1 MAQGIGNQ
9 ITKSFTSRSLVQ
21 ICPLFS
27 SDQKLFP
34 ADGFSVAFVQCVSD
48 LYPMP
53 SENHCTG
60 SLNSDPLSRNK
71 RSAHALKGLVVYF
84 PGDNFNK

>member
-34 ADGFSVAFVQCVSD
+34 ADGFSVSFVPCFSD
-48 LYPMP
+48 PYPMLG
-53 SENHCTG
+53 EK
-60 SLNSDPLSRNK
+60 SLLALALGL
-71 RSAHALKGLVVYF
+71 SAHILL
-84 PGDNFNK
+84 NRNQ

>member
-34 ADGFSVAFVQCVSD
+34 ADGFSVAFVQCISD

-53 SENHCTG
+53 GENH
-60 SLNSDPLSRNK
+60 S
-71 RSAHALKGLVVYF
+71 
-84 PGDNFNK
+84 

>member
-27 SDQKLFP
+27 SDQSLFP
-34 ADGFSVAFVQCVSD
+34 ADGFSVAFVLCING

-53 SENHCTG
+53 GENHS
-60 SLNSDPLSRNK
+60 SLLHQEAQLRPFK
-71 RSAHALKGLVVYF
+71 
-84 PGDNFNK
+84 

>member
-34 ADGFSVAFVQCVSD
+34 ADGFSVAFVQCISD
-48 LYPMP
+48 LYPM
-53 SENHCTG
+53 SGENR
-60 SLNSDPLSRNK
+60 SWPLRWESQLRPFK
-71 RSAHALKGLVVYF
+71 
-84 PGDNFNK
+84 

>member
-34 ADGFSVAFVQCVSD
+34 ADGFSVAFVRCISD

-53 SENHCTG
+53 TENHCEQLCWE
-60 SLNSDPLSRNK
+60 SQLRPFK
-71 RSAHALKGLVVYF
+71 
-84 PGDNFNK
+84 

>member
-34 ADGFSVAFVQCVSD
+34 SDGFSVAFVQFMND
-48 LYPMP
+48 LYAMLG
-53 SENHCTG
+53 ENH
-60 SLNSDPLSRNK
+60 S
-71 RSAHALKGLVVYF
+71 
-84 PGDNFNK
+84 

>member
-9 ITKSFTSRSLVQ
+9 ITKSFTSRSLFE

-34 ADGFSVAFVQCVSD
+34 SDGFSVAFVQFMNEI
-48 LYPMP
+48 YPMP
-53 SENHCTG
+53 GENH
-60 SLNSDPLSRNK
+60 S
-71 RSAHALKGLVVYF
+71 
-84 PGDNFNK
+84 